1 MKKQNGFTLIELVIV
16 IIILG
21 LLAAVALPRF
31 IDVTE
36 EAENV
41 SIEAVAGGFA
51 SGVGLTRAQWEVSG
65 RPAGSV
71 NYDGVTVLVDTNG
84 YPAGGGTA
92 TAMTAPQCLTVLDSI
107 LQSPPRATASTTVTD
122 IQDARLFV
130 RVNTTPANHECEYY
144 QTAGLTTAPT
154 DFTGRNGFSY
164 TPATGRVITFT
175 NKN

>member
-1 MKKQNGFTLIELVIV
+1 MKQQNGFTLIELVIV

-31 IDVTE
+31 IDVTA
-36 EAENV
+36 EAEDV

-51 SGVGLTRAQWEVSG
+51 SGVGLTRAQWEVLG
-65 RPAGSV
+65 RPAGEV
-71 NYDGVTVLVDTNG
+71 NYDGVIVAVGANG
-84 YPAGGGTA
+84 YPTGGGTA
-92 TAMTAPQCLTVLDSI
+92 TAMTAAQCLAVLDSI
-107 LQSPPRATASTTVTD
+107 LQSPPRATISTTEAD
-122 IQDARLFV
+122 IQNARLFV
-130 RVNTTPANHECEYY
+130 RANTTPTNHECEYY
-144 QTAGLTTAPT
+144 QTAGLTAAPT

>member
-1 MKKQNGFTLIELVIV
+1 MKQQQGFTLIELVIV
-16 IIILG
+16 VIILG

-31 IDVTE
+31 ITVTE

-71 NYDGVTVLVDTNG
+71 DYDGITVQVGTNG
-84 YPAGGGTA
+84 YPIGGPTA
-92 TAMTAPQCLTVLDSI
+92 VMTDEQCFNVLDQI
-107 LQSPPRATASTTVTD
+107 LQNPPRATTSTVVAD
-122 IQDARLFV
+122 IQRARLFV
-130 RVNTTPANHECEYY
+130 RAEAGTECQYY
-144 QTAGLTTAPT
+144 QTAGLTVAPT
-154 DFTGRNGFSY
+154 DFTGRNGFNY
-164 TPATGRVITFT
+164 VPATGRINTFT